1 MKISIVG
8 TRGIPAKY
16 GGFETF
22 AEEIA
27 ALLTREGIEVCVQC
41 DCNSYPHDNL
51 NGVKL
56 FFSSVTKSDH
66 PLIYYYEGLKWG
78 LKNSDIVLIATYF
91 GSPFYFL
98 NLFRKKPIITNPDGL
113 EYKRLKWSF
122 PVKIYIRISELLAVI
137 FSDYLIAD
145 SENIKKYLSNTFR
158 FAKKKIRLI
167 EYGAYPNN
175 EPYYE
180 VLKKYGLKH
189 DNYYLIVCRIEPENN
204 LDMILT
210 AYLKAKTNR
219 PIIITGNIL
228 NTKYEKKLINKYR
241 SEKILFLGGIYEKKE
256 LKGLRYSCKAYIHGH
271 SVGGTNPSLLE
282 AMANHNI
289 ILAHDNI
296 FNREVTSEKQLYFR
310 DTEQCTERINEIE
323 VMADDEINKYKKMSY
338 DLIINKY
345 NWERIL
351 KEYIDFF
358 REINVMSCDQNF
370 AVR

>member
-22 AEEIA
+22 AEEISS
-27 ALLTREGIEVCVQC
+27 LFTREGIEVSVQC
-41 DCNSYPHDNL
+41 DHNSYSHDNL
-51 NGVKL
+51 NGVQL

-66 PLIYYYEGLKWG
+66 PLLYYYEGLKWS
-78 LKNSDIVLIATYF
+78 LKHSDIILIATYF

-98 NLFRKKPIITNPDGL
+98 NLFRKKPIITNPDGI
-113 EYKRLKWSF
+113 EYKRGKW
-122 PVKIYIRISELLAVI
+122 PLMIKIYIRISELLAVI

-145 SENIKKYLSNTFR
+145 SENIKKYLSESYR
-158 FAKKKIRLI
+158 FAEKKIRLI

-175 EPYYE
+175 EPRFE

-210 AYLKAKTNR
+210 AYQKAKTNR
-219 PIIITGNIL
+219 PIVITGNIL
-228 NTKYEKKLINKYR
+228 NTKYEKRLMNRYS
-241 SEKILFLGGIYEKKE
+241 SERIRFLSGIYDKQE
-256 LKGLRYSCKAYIHGH
+256 LNGLRYSCKAYIHGH

-282 AMANHNI
+282 AMANHNL

-296 FNREVTSEKQLYFR
+296 FNREVTADKQLYFKN
-310 DTEQCTERINEIE
+310 TEQCTERINEIE
-323 VMADDEINKYKKMSY
+323 LMTADEINIYKELGY
-338 DLIINKY
+338 DMIIHKY
-345 NWERIL
+345 NWEKIL
-351 KEYIDFF
+351 KKYLDFF
-358 REINVMSCDQNF
+358 RDID
-370 AVR
+370 AL